1 MAYLPKN
8 LNNLTDRPGDYD
20 YDEEELE
27 EEQERQ
33 EEAFYDHI
41 NKEIERRLEKWR

>member
-8 LNNLTDRPGDYD
+8 LSRLTDRPDEDYD
-20 YDEEELE
+20 EYDEEELE

-41 NKEIERRLEKWR
+41 NKEIERRLYK

>member
-8 LNNLTDRPGDYD
+8 LSRLTDRPND
-20 YDEEELE
+20 YDEVDE

-33 EEAFYDHI
+33 EEAFFDYV
-41 NKEIERRLEKWR
+41 NKEIERRLNK